1 MTKNIHNEVCVCLH
15 CDEFAC
21 LTDQGLRNHN
31 KRTHG
36 NNGAKV
42 GVDFARC
49 PLEEYHH
56 LLSKK
61 SLRVLKGQGKR
72 AYHFSGKYTKK
83 DKGKQVIT
91 PDTKSILVPCLL
103 EIPINFGQVRF
114 IQNGS

>member
-1 MTKNIHNEVCVCLH
+1 MTKKVYNEVCVCLH

-21 LTDQGLRNHN
+21 LTEQGLRNHN

-42 GVDFARC
+42 GVDYDLR
-49 PLEEYHH
+49 PLEEYRH

-61 SLRVLKGQGKR
+61 SLGQSKR